1 MFTKV
6 LLTRVLLV
14 SLTAAA
20 VSAATVAVMNHQAA
34 GPIMTVPAAATSS
47 ATVRPNASV
56 ARTTNTNAGGA
67 THGDPGGTSTFNG
80 NDQGTGGP
88 STPGLT
94 ALFKGITVKARS
106 VSAVVHA
113 PAGLAVTN
121 MTEISVLFG
130 NRRVSQ
136 NYDRANGTTIA
147 FNYPVGD
154 GKRRNEVVTIN
165 LTEKAPSGAIP
176 YHWNRL
182 AVIEPL
188 FEVTVS
194 DLAFTLLSDCDILT
208 ASDITLYFGD
218 DRGVFEQDLTMSAN
232 QTRRVHKFSRHVPV
246 AKASDGLF
254 APFVS
259 FDEEDISGFHGRPGD
274 PIGPALLPGTTK
286 HYSYDLTDT
295 RDKFCNARADYIVAI
310 NVQMFGS
317 L

>member
-1 MFTKV
+1 MFTKILLSRIV
-6 LLTRVLLV
+6 LVAV
-14 SLTAAA
+14 TAAA
-20 VSAATVAVMNHQAA
+20 VSGLTAVVLNNRSTR
-34 GPIMTVPAAATSS
+34 PLETVPAAQTSPARAAS
-47 ATVRPNASV
+47 RANATV
-56 ARTTNTNAGGA
+56 TNVGGS
-67 THGDPGGTSTFNG
+67 THGNPSGNATFNG

-88 STPGLT
+88 PTPGLA

-121 MTEISVLFG
+121 TTEISVLFG

-154 GKRRNEVVTIN
+154 GKSRNEVLTIN
-165 LTEKAPSGAIP
+165 LTEQAPGGAVA

-194 DLAFTLLSDCDILT
+194 DLTFTLINDCDVVGDSEIVLN
-208 ASDITLYFGD
+208 IGD
-218 DRGVFEQDLTMSAN
+218 DRGSFDVELSMSGGE
-232 QTRRVHKFSRHVPV
+232 TRHVHKLSRHLPA
-246 AKASDGLF
+246 AKVSDGLIV
-254 APFVS
+254 PSLS
-259 FDEEDISGFHGRPGD
+259 FFEDDPGGFSSSGGTPT
-274 PIGPALLPGTTK
+274 GPALLPGTTRHLK
-286 HYSYDLTDT
+286 YDSHDPG
-295 RDKFCNARADYIVAI
+295 DEFCNGHFDYIIAI
-310 NVQMFGS
+310 DLLTFTS